1 MSRLKDHKYELS
13 IDQEKKLKRVFKVYE
28 DRSGVAKLGDI
39 LEGMKEA
46 GIDEKN
52 PLAYDL
58 ISQLNTGDFKNGIKF
73 EELISEINKK
83 LADRS
88 SEESIERLFQY
99 FLQNSNK
106 DKITVEELKR
116 LADEIGE
123 EISDDQA
130 QRIMNKVAK
139 NGKDLDFDE
148 FYNIMTKKVQL

>member
-1 MSRLKDHKYELS
+1 MSRLKDYKYELS

-39 LEGMKEA
+39 LEGMREA

-99 FLQNSNK
+99 FIQNSNK

-123 EISDDQA
+123 DISDDQA

>member
-13 IDQEKKLKRVFKVYE
+13 IDQEKKLKRVFNVYE

-39 LEGMKEA
+39 LEGMREA

-99 FLQNSNK
+99 FIQNSNK

-123 EISDDQA
+123 DISDDQA
-130 QRIMNKVAK
+130 QRIMNKVSK
-139 NGKDLDFDE
+139 NGKDLNFDE

>member
-28 DRSGVAKLGDI
+28 DRSGIAKLEDI
-39 LEGMKEA
+39 LEGMREA

-99 FLQNSNK
+99 FIQNSNK

-130 QRIMNKVAK
+130 QRIMNKVSK
-139 NGKDLDFDE
+139 NGKDLDFNE

>member
-39 LEGMKEA
+39 LEGMREA

-99 FLQNSNK
+99 FIQNSNK

-116 LADEIGE
+116 LADEVGE
-123 EISDDQA
+123 DISDDQA
-130 QRIMNKVAK
+130 QRIMNKVSK
-139 NGKDLDFDE
+139 NGKDLSFDE

>member
-1 MSRLKDHKYELS
+1 MSRLKDYKYELS

-28 DRSGVAKLGDI
+28 DRSGVAKRGDI
-39 LEGMKEA
+39 LEGMREA

-99 FLQNSNK
+99 FIQNSNK

-123 EISDDQA
+123 DISDDQA

>member
-1 MSRLKDHKYELS
+1 MSRLKDYKYELS

-28 DRSGVAKLGDI
+28 DRSGIAKLGDI
-39 LEGMKEA
+39 LEGMREA

-83 LADRS
+83 LADRN

-99 FLQNSNK
+99 FIQNSNK

-123 EISDDQA
+123 DISDDQA
-130 QRIMNKVAK
+130 QRIMNKVSK
-139 NGKDLDFDE
+139 NGKDLDFNE

>member
-13 IDQEKKLKRVFKVYE
+13 IDQEKKLKRVFNVYE
-28 DRSGVAKLGDI
+28 DRSGIAKLGDI
-39 LEGMKEA
+39 LEGMREA

-99 FLQNSNK
+99 FIQNSNK

-123 EISDDQA
+123 DISDDQA

>member
-1 MSRLKDHKYELS
+1 MSRLKDYKYELS

-28 DRSGVAKLGDI
+28 DRSGIAKLGDI
-39 LEGMKEA
+39 LEGMREA

-99 FLQNSNK
+99 FIQNSNK

-123 EISDDQA
+123 DISDDQA
-130 QRIMNKVAK
+130 QRIMNKVSK
-139 NGKDLDFDE
+139 NGKDLDFNE

>member
-1 MSRLKDHKYELS
+1 MSRLKDDKYELS
-13 IDQEKKLKRVFKVYE
+13 IDQEKKLKRVFNVYE

-39 LEGMKEA
+39 LEGMREA

-99 FLQNSNK
+99 FIQNSNK

-116 LADEIGE
+116 LADEVGE
-123 EISDDQA
+123 DISDDQA
-130 QRIMNKVAK
+130 QRIMNKVSK

-148 FYNIMTKKVQL
+148 FYNVMTKKVQI

>member
-1 MSRLKDHKYELS
+1 MSRLKDYKYELS

-28 DRSGVAKLGDI
+28 DRSGIAKLGDI
-39 LEGMKEA
+39 LEGMREA
-46 GIDEKN
+46 RINEKN

-58 ISQLNTGDFKNGIKF
+58 ISQLNIGDFKNGIKF

-83 LADRS
+83 LADRN

-99 FLQNSNK
+99 FIQNSNK

-116 LADEIGE
+116 LADEVGE
-123 EISDDQA
+123 DISDDQA
-130 QRIMNKVAK
+130 QRIMNKVSK
-139 NGKDLDFDE
+139 NGKDLNFDE

>member
-28 DRSGVAKLGDI
+28 DRSGIAKLGDI
-39 LEGMKEA
+39 LEGMREA

-99 FLQNSNK
+99 FIQNSNK

-130 QRIMNKVAK
+130 QRIMNKVSK
-139 NGKDLDFDE
+139 SGKDLDFNE

>member
-1 MSRLKDHKYELS
+1 MSRLKDYKYELS

-39 LEGMKEA
+39 LEGMREA
-46 GIDEKN
+46 EIDQKN

-58 ISQLNTGDFKNGIKF
+58 ISQLNTGDYKNGIKF

-83 LADRS
+83 LADRN
-88 SEESIERLFQY
+88 SEESMERLFQY
-99 FLQNSNK
+99 FIESSNK
-106 DKITVEELKR
+106 QKITAEEIKR
-116 LADEIGE
+116 IADEVGE

>member
-39 LEGMKEA
+39 LEGMREA

-99 FLQNSNK
+99 FIQNSNK

-123 EISDDQA
+123 DISDDQA

-148 FYNIMTKKVQL
+148 FYNVMTKKVQI

>member
-1 MSRLKDHKYELS
+1 MSRLKDYKYELS

-28 DRSGVAKLGDI
+28 DRSGIAKLGDI
-39 LEGMKEA
+39 LEGMREA

-88 SEESIERLFQY
+88 SEESIERLFHY
-99 FLQNSNK
+99 FIQNSNK

-123 EISDDQA
+123 DISDDQA

>member
-1 MSRLKDHKYELS
+1 MSRLKDYKYELS

-28 DRSGVAKLGDI
+28 DRSGIAKLGDI
-39 LEGMKEA
+39 LEGMREA

-99 FLQNSNK
+99 FIQNSNK

-116 LADEIGE
+116 LADEVGE
-123 EISDDQA
+123 DISDDQA
-130 QRIMNKVAK
+130 QRIMNKVSK
-139 NGKDLDFDE
+139 NGKDLDFNE

>member
-39 LEGMKEA
+39 LEGMREA

-88 SEESIERLFQY
+88 SEESIERLFHY
-99 FLQNSNK
+99 FIQNSNK

-123 EISDDQA
+123 DISDDQA

>member
-28 DRSGVAKLGDI
+28 DRSGIAKLGDI
-39 LEGMKEA
+39 LEGMREA
-46 GIDEKN
+46 GINEKN

-83 LADRS
+83 LADPN

-99 FLQNSNK
+99 FIQNSNR

-123 EISDDQA
+123 DISDDQA

-148 FYNIMTKKVQL
+148 FYNIMTRKVQL

>member
-1 MSRLKDHKYELS
+1 MSRLKDYKYELS

-28 DRSGVAKLGDI
+28 DRSGIAKLGDI
-39 LEGMKEA
+39 LEGMREA

-99 FLQNSNK
+99 FIQNSNK

-116 LADEIGE
+116 LADEVGE
-123 EISDDQA
+123 DISDDQA
-130 QRIMNKVAK
+130 QRIMNKVSK
-139 NGKDLDFDE
+139 NGKDLSFDE

>member
-28 DRSGVAKLGDI
+28 DRSGIAKLGDI
-39 LEGMKEA
+39 LEGMREA

-99 FLQNSNK
+99 FIQNSNK

>member
-28 DRSGVAKLGDI
+28 DRSGIAKLGDI
-39 LEGMKEA
+39 LEGMREA

-99 FLQNSNK
+99 FIQNSNK

-130 QRIMNKVAK
+130 QRIMNKVSK
-139 NGKDLDFDE
+139 NGKDLDFNE

>member
-1 MSRLKDHKYELS
+1 MSRLKDYKYELS

-28 DRSGVAKLGDI
+28 DRSGIAKLGDI
-39 LEGMKEA
+39 LEGMREA

-99 FLQNSNK
+99 FIQNSNK

-116 LADEIGE
+116 LADEVGE
-123 EISDDQA
+123 DISDDQA
-130 QRIMNKVAK
+130 QRIMNKVSK
-139 NGKDLDFDE
+139 NGKDLNFDE

>member
-1 MSRLKDHKYELS
+1 MSRLKDYKYELS

-28 DRSGVAKLGDI
+28 DRSGIAKLGDI
-39 LEGMKEA
+39 LEGMREA

-83 LADRS
+83 LADRN

-99 FLQNSNK
+99 FIQNSNK

-116 LADEIGE
+116 LADEVGE
-123 EISDDQA
+123 DISDDQA
-130 QRIMNKVAK
+130 QRIMNKVSK
-139 NGKDLDFDE
+139 NGKDLNFDE

>member
-1 MSRLKDHKYELS
+1 MSRLKDYKYELS
-13 IDQEKKLKRVFKVYE
+13 IDQEKKLQRVFKVYE

-39 LEGMKEA
+39 LEGMREA

-99 FLQNSNK
+99 FIQNSNK

-123 EISDDQA
+123 DISDDQA

-148 FYNIMTKKVQL
+148 FYNVMTKKVQI

>member
-1 MSRLKDHKYELS
+1 MSRLKDYKYELS

-28 DRSGVAKLGDI
+28 DRSGIAKLRDI
-39 LEGMKEA
+39 LEGMREA

-99 FLQNSNK
+99 FIQNSNK

-116 LADEIGE
+116 LADEVGE
-123 EISDDQA
+123 DISDDQA
-130 QRIMNKVAK
+130 QRIMNKVSK
-139 NGKDLDFDE
+139 NGKDLNFDE
-148 FYNIMTKKVQL
+148 FYNIMTKRVQL

>member
-1 MSRLKDHKYELS
+1 MSRLKDYKYELS

-28 DRSGVAKLGDI
+28 DRSGIAKLGDI
-39 LEGMKEA
+39 LEGMREA

-88 SEESIERLFQY
+88 SEESLERLFQY
-99 FLQNSNK
+99 FIQNSNK

-116 LADEIGE
+116 LADEVGE
-123 EISDDQA
+123 DISDDQA
-130 QRIMNKVAK
+130 QRIMNKVSK
-139 NGKDLDFDE
+139 NGKDLSFDE